1 MDNVLEV
8 NRAVTVA
15 PTTPNGPDDVVAIGL
30 SEVDCMT
37 DGATHNGSALSL
49 GADPA

>member
-1 MDNVLEV
+1 MGNVKV
-8 NRAVTVA
+8 KRAVTVA
-15 PTTPNGPDDVVAIGL
+15 PTTPNGPDGVAAVGL
-30 SEVDCMT
+30 SELECVT